1 MTMMVDATATG
12 HAAAR
17 LPGAGEAEGVV
28 GPDGVRWNLRMKD
41 LSDASGLQRQA
52 IHFYIK
58 EGLLP
63 AGSKSARNMAWYG
76 PVHLERLMLVRRL
89 QHERFLPLKAIKAIL
104 DEANESF
111 SAEQRSFIRDVRRHA
126 ASLRGPDRVTPI
138 PVEALLAST
147 GVSESDLNELDRL
160 GVAPV
165 VTFEGSAEQ
174 GPGGS
179 DGSSSGEPGFTAG
192 ASSGETRFI
201 AAEDAW
207 AVELMGELRAI
218 GFTDGAG
225 FGPRDLAIY
234 EEAIS
239 TLFEREKELLAE
251 RLTRFSPADAAA
263 MVERVLPLAHRFLT
277 RYHEAKIRRFFAA
290 WE

>member
-1 MTMMVDATATG
+1 MTMVDHRDVAI
-12 HAAAR
+12 AAR
-17 LPGAGEAEGVV
+17 SFGGGDGEGVV
-28 GPDGVRWNLRMKD
+28 GPDGVRWTLRMKD

-63 AGSKSARNMAWYG
+63 PGAKSARNMAWYG
-76 PVHLERLMLVRRL
+76 PVHLERLHIIRRL
-89 QHERFLPLKAIKAIL
+89 QHERFLPLKAIRAIL
-104 DEANESF
+104 DGVSDAF
-111 SAEQRSFIRDVRRHA
+111 SEEQRGFIRDVKRHA
-126 ASLRGPDRVTPI
+126 ATLRGPDRVTPV
-138 PVEALLAST
+138 PVEALLATS
-147 GVSESDLNELDRL
+147 GVSEGDLAELDRL

-165 VTFEGSAEQ
+165 VTLQAGAEQ
-174 GPGGS
+174 GPEAPESEGG
-179 DGSSSGEPGFTAG
+179 A
-192 ASSGETRFI
+192 RFV

-207 AVELMGELRAI
+207 AVELMGELRRL

-251 RLTRFSPADAAA
+251 RLTRFPPAEAAA
-263 MVERVLPLAHRFLT
+263 MVERVLPLVHRFLN
-277 RYHEAKIRRFFAA
+277 RYHESKIRRFFAA